1 MGIKIK
7 DSFII
12 ETNANRIKSY
22 MLSKALCHEDVSDAE
37 IKKIYGI
44 SDKEFGEAI
53 DKLLKDFD
61 LEKT

>member
-7 DSFII
+7 NSLII

-22 MLSKALCHEDVSDAE
+22 LLSKALRHEDVSDAE

-44 SDKEFGEAI
+44 SDKEFDEAV
-53 DKLLKDFD
+53 DKLLSDGD
-61 LEKT
+61 VDKT